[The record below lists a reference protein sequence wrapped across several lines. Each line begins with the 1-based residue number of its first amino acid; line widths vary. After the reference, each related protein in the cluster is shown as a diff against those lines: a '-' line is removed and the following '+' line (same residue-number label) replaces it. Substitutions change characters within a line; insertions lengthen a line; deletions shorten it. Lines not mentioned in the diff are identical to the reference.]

1 MRVADYIIEI
11 LLKFNV
17 NCTHIVTG
25 RGSLFL
31 TDAVK
36 NNSKMQTRFFH
47 HEQSAAFATVSAS
60 QLSKRPN
67 CCLVSTGC
75 ASTNTMTGL
84 LSAWQDSIPCIFISG
99 QNHLKE
105 TKRFTKIPIRT
116 YGQQEADIISIVK
129 PITKYASMIT
139 NANMVRYEIEKAM
152 HFSLEGRKGPVWL
165 DIPLDIQNMRI
176 DKKNLKSFNQKLKNY
191 KASKKQIKFVIEK
204 LKNAKRP
211 SILIG
216 SGVKLSNAES
226 QLQKFITK
234 FQIPLTYTSS
244 APDTFGSKE
253 KFSIGSFGSQGC
265 SREGAFTV
273 QNSDFLLVIG
283 SKLNSLITGPDFEK
297 FAREA
302 FTIVVDIDKNEHK
315 KEGLKL
321 IN

>member
-176 DKKNLKSFNQKLKNY
+176 DKKNLKNHLTKN
-191 KASKKQIKFVIEK
+191 
-204 LKNAKRP
+204 
-211 SILIG
+211 
-216 SGVKLSNAES
+216 
-226 QLQKFITK
+226 
-234 FQIPLTYTSS
+234 
-244 APDTFGSKE
+244 
-253 KFSIGSFGSQGC
+253 
-265 SREGAFTV
+265 
-273 QNSDFLLVIG
+273 
-283 SKLNSLITGPDFEK
+283 
-297 FAREA
+297 
-302 FTIVVDIDKNEHK
+302 
-315 KEGLKL
+315 
-321 IN
+321 